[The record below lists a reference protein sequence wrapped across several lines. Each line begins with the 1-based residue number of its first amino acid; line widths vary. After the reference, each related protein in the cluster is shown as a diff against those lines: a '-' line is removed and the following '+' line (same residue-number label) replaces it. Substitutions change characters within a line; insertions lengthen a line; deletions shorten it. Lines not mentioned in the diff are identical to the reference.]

1 MRIKLFI
8 IKLEDNWN
16 SVKKIA
22 SEAVIN
28 GLTNFFT
35 NDNTI
40 ANKVREFGSITLYSF
55 NKDLNPDIL
64 LIKEKEDYELTL
76 KKDQRIGSYIIIK
89 NKEDEELVIRASKLG
104 AEIVIVKGADWK
116 IIPLENI
123 IADLHKTNTQ
133 LIVEVEDLTE
143 AKLMLET
150 LEIGSD
156 GVLIP
161 LKSINEIKEIKNLLE
176 ESITIELGIAKVT
189 KIKEVGSGDRV
200 CLDTCSILN
209 IGEGMLIGS
218 QSKGLF
224 LIHSETFDT
233 EFVASRPFRVNAGAV
248 HAYILLPN
256 GKTQYL
262 SEIKAGD
269 DVLIVDSNGSC
280 RKAII
285 GRSKIEKRPLILIEA
300 QINSEILKTI
310 VQNAETIRLVNK
322 DKKAISVSKL
332 KVGDEILVYYKHGG
346 RHFGKLVENEFII
359 EK

>member
-1 MRIKLFI
+1 MKLFI
-8 IKLEDNWN
+8 IKLEKDWDF
-16 SVKKIA
+16 VKKIA

-35 NDNTI
+35 NNSEI

-64 LIKEKEDYELTL
+64 IIKEEEDHELTL
-76 KKDQRIGSYIIIK
+76 KKEQRIGRYIIIK
-89 NKEDEELVIRASKLG
+89 SKEDEELVIKASKLG
-104 AEIVIVKGADWK
+104 SKIVIIKGADWK
-116 IIPLENI
+116 IIPLENL
-123 IADLHKTNTQ
+123 IADLHKTNTN
-133 LIVEVEDLTE
+133 LIVEVENLSE

-150 LEIGSD
+150 LELGSD

-161 LKSINEIKEIKNLLE
+161 LKSIDEIKEIKNLLE
-176 ESITIELGIAKVT
+176 ESKTIELSIAKVT
-189 KIKEVGSGDRV
+189 IIKEVGAGDRV

-269 DVLIVDSNGSC
+269 EVLIVDSKGTC

-285 GRSKIEKRPLILIEA
+285 GRSKIEKRPLLLIEA
-300 QINSEILKTI
+300 QINDEILKTI

-322 DKKAISVSKL
+322 DQKAISVSKL
-332 KVGDEILVYYKHGG
+332 KVGDEILVFYKHGG
-346 RHFGKLVENEFII
+346 RHFGKLVADEFII